1 MAHSG
6 GVLISIFQ
14 GFSGSIGKFFALAGG
29 GGGEGEGGG
38 WALEYHFMKFRQ
50 FSDFS

>member
-29 GGGEGEGGG
+29 GGGGGG
-38 WALEYHFMKFRQ
+38 GRLGTGVSFYEV
-50 FSDFS
+50 

>member
-29 GGGEGEGGG
+29 GGGRGRGEAGH
-38 WALEYHFMKFRQ
+38 WSIIL
-50 FSDFS
+50 

>member
-29 GGGEGEGGG
+29 GGGRGGG
-38 WALEYHFMKFRQ
+38 RLGTGVSFYEV
-50 FSDFS
+50 